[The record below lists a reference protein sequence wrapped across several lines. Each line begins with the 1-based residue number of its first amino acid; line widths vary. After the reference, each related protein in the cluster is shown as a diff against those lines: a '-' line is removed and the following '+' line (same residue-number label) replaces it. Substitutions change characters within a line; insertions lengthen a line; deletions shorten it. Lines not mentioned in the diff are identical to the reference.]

1 MLSKLRPVQHIT
13 AYLNKGKELGFYPRR
28 YDVLEKNGN
37 DWNIRA
43 PDSDEVLNVLNF
55 CSNDVLGL
63 GQHPEVKAAAI
74 AATERFGAGNSSC
87 SIYCGRVTP
96 HIELERAISTFKK
109 VPHTHLFLNA
119 WMALQAFTDT
129 FAHLSMR
136 LPGYPT
142 KLKTLFL
149 LDQENHSCLQA
160 AALNT
165 RGGIAGQYFPN
176 QDHRV
181 QVKAYRHN
189 DMQSLSSRLKRF
201 ADADTNVVVMTD
213 SVFSMTGVVC
223 DLPGLIDVLKEH
235 PGTVLLVDEA
245 HASGAIGGH
254 GGGVY
259 DHFNIEPASVYEQ
272 GIHPIILS
280 TFSKFAGSIGASI
293 SSFSRELIDLLDTA
307 RTSSGTASLGAPQ
320 AAAAR
325 KSIEILLREPE
336 RVERLHRNTDYLRRR
351 LEEQGFVL
359 PGSSHIISV
368 RVDVF
373 PEKFT
378 EHMLHEHG
386 VWATPVW
393 FVAQPSLRIM
403 VNATFTNEEMDR
415 LVDALVRTRA
425 YFATSPR
432 KRPVQKAARS
442 ASPGCAIFA
451 LRAEC
456 TGTWKHRSTS
466 ASESR
471 SASACSWGCSAN
483 AATTA
488 RPAFV
493 RSR

>member
-1 MLSKLRPVQHIT
+1 MQHIA

-28 YDVLEKNGN
+28 YDVLAKRGN
-37 DWNIRA
+37 TWSVRA
-43 PDSDEVLNVLNF
+43 PGSEDVLNVLNF

-87 SIYCGRVTP
+87 SIYCGRVSS
-96 HIELERAISTFKK
+96 HIELERSVSEFKK

-176 QDHRV
+176 QEHSV

-189 DMQSLSSRLKRF
+189 DMQSLASRLKRF
-201 ADADTNVVVMTD
+201 ADAGTNVVVMTD
-213 SVFSMTGVVC
+213 SVFSMSGAVC

-245 HASGAIGGH
+245 HASGAIGPH

-259 DHFNIEPASVYEQ
+259 DHFGIEPLSVHEQ
-272 GIHPIILS
+272 GVHPVILS
-280 TFSKFAGSIGASI
+280 TFSKFAGSIGAAI
-293 SSFSRELIDLLDTA
+293 SSFSKELIDLLDTA

-320 AAAAR
+320 AAAAQ
-325 KSIEILLREPE
+325 KSIEILQREPE
-336 RVERLHRNTDYLRRR
+336 LVQRLHRNTAYLRRR
-351 LEEQGFVL
+351 LNENAFDL
-359 PGSSHIISV
+359 PGASHIISV
-368 RVDVF
+368 RVEVF

-378 EHMLHEHG
+378 EHMIHEHG

-403 VNATFTNEEMDR
+403 VNATFSDEEMDR
-415 LVDALVRTRA
+415 LVDALVKTRE
-425 YFATSPR
+425 YFR
-432 KRPVQKAARS
+432 E
-442 ASPGCAIFA
+442 
-451 LRAEC
+451 RAE
-456 TGTWKHRSTS
+456 
-466 ASESR
+466 
-471 SASACSWGCSAN
+471 
-483 AATTA
+483 
-488 RPAFV
+488 
-493 RSR
+493 